1 MPSAY
6 SANAIAVSVALDSAK
21 MLKGLKGINAN
32 LASVGKVGAAA
43 FVGLAAGIT
52 KAGFAASEHVM
63 RLELIQNKAQT
74 VFGDQQSLIR
84 SWSQETAA
92 SFGLTAINLEGMSA
106 GFADLLIPMEFTRE
120 TAAQMTMDVVG
131 LAGAMS
137 EWSNGTRTVEDTTRI
152 LARAMLGERE
162 MLKDLGVDIRE
173 LDIKQRLMA
182 KGQEELTGNMLKQAR
197 ATATMELI
205 FERSKDAQAG
215 FANGSDTLIR
225 KTRIMQAGL
234 EEVAQKILLALTPA
248 FKDIVEV
255 INSDFIPFLEEK
267 VEPALVKLAEDFAER
282 LPEAIEMLDDT
293 LRVLKIPVKMLV
305 DGFGLLHDV
314 IVGFGVVMDNP
325 IARAAVLGTAIVALG
340 AAMPFLI
347 AKVIALGVAFTAAT
361 GPLGLVAAGI
371 GAVAAVGTIALGFL
385 GKKEKATRKSAEE
398 DVRAAEKQERLNK
411 KLEESTTKFHELARA
426 SDKEL
431 MPTLEDQ
438 RKILEGLDQGYVDFD
453 ESFYN
458 AQISADNFANSLKNL
473 TAEQYATAV
482 ASEILANSAGQ
493 DMIQFDEMYD
503 RAVKNLRMF
512 LSPDQ
517 EGSIEALKKQL
528 MKEAGFDTVDYISP
542 GKRNGGSG
550 GSGDAA
556 SDFAGYELQTFHTPP
571 DHAIAQ
577 KLSKLNMGEVARGM
591 AHFELDLD
599 AFMDPI
605 AKITTNIGKVGRTVR
620 LAKANEI
627 MPGESNTFADAID
640 NFFVGLQEEFK
651 LPEHAKQSMAQ
662 TIKSQAIEQGIT
674 EFGSVLRGNLP
685 EIRPSHN
692 IPGEDGFNVAKYL
705 EDHEKKI
712 ASETP
717 QNVTIQHNNVTQ
729 NISGPVTE
737 DTVGAIAE
745 AAVQSPI
752 FKAPGMQDAV
762 FGAQP

>member
-32 LASVGKVGAAA
+32 LASVGKIGAAA

-52 KAGFAASEHVM
+52 KAGMAASDHVM
-63 RLELIQNKAQT
+63 RLELIQNKAKT

-92 SFGLTAINLEGMSA
+92 SFGLTAINLEGMAA
-106 GFADLLIPMEFTRE
+106 GFADLLVPMEFTRE
-120 TAAQMTMDVVG
+120 EAAAMTMDVVG

-234 EEVAQKILLALTPA
+234 EEVAQKILLALAPA
-248 FKDIVEV
+248 FKDIVET
-255 INSDFIPFLEEK
+255 ITTDFIPFLEDT
-267 VEPALVKLAEDFAER
+267 VQPVLVQLAEDFADNI
-282 LPEAIEMLDDT
+282 PQAIDMFKDT
-293 LRVLKIPVKMLV
+293 LKFLQIPVKMLI
-305 DGFGLLHDV
+305 DAFGLLHDV
-314 IVGFGVVMDNP
+314 IVGFGVAMDNP
-325 IARAAVLGTAIVALG
+325 IARAAILGTAITALG
-340 AAMPFLI
+340 MAMPFLI
-347 AKVIALGVAFTAAT
+347 AKVVALGVALHAAT

-371 GAVAAVGTIALGFL
+371 SAVAAVGTIALGFL

-398 DVRAAEKQERLNK
+398 DARAAEKQERLNK

-431 MPTLEDQ
+431 IPTLEDQ
-438 RKILEGLDQGYVDFD
+438 RKILEGLDQGYFDFD
-453 ESFYN
+453 EAFYN
-458 AQISADNFANSLKNL
+458 AQIGANNFANSLKNL

-482 ASEILANSAGQ
+482 ASEILHSSVGDQ
-493 DMIQFDEMYD
+493 LQFDEMYD

-512 LSPDQ
+512 LSTDA
-517 EGSIEALKKQL
+517 EGSLEALKKQL

-542 GKRNGGSG
+542 SKRNGGSG
-550 GSGDAA
+550 SGGSGDDD
-556 SDFAGYELQTFHTPP
+556 SSFMGFTTGNFTYVEPV
-571 DHAIAQ
+571 AQ
-577 KLSKLNMGEVARGM
+577 KLTEAAIKMDEVAKGILTFQANLDEMVGEGANLGSIQVM
-591 AHFELDLD
+591 AR
-599 AFMDPI
+599 
-605 AKITTNIGKVGRTVR
+605 KVGEHTEGPQTFQEAMDERFAAIVDEFQLPQHAKEA
-620 LAKANEI
+620 LAK
-627 MPGESNTFADAID
+627 TF
-640 NFFVGLQEEFK
+640 Q
-651 LPEHAKQSMAQ
+651 KQA
-662 TIKSQAIEQGIT
+662 EQQDILELGP
-674 EFGSVLRGNLP
+674 VLRGNLP
-685 EIRPSHN
+685 GANTQR
-692 IPGEDGFNVAKYL
+692 IPDPLKDPAGFVAAAPK
-705 EDHEKKI
+705 EEMQV
-712 ASETP
+712 P
-717 QNVTIQHNNVTQ
+717 QNVTQ
-729 NISGPVTE
+729 NTYNITGYVDE
-737 DTVGAIAE
+737 NMMNQFAE
-745 AAVQSPI
+745 KAVESPA
-752 FKAPGMQDAV
+752 FKQPDMQNLM
-762 FGAQP
+762 FGTSE

>member
-438 RKILEGLDQGYVDFD
+438 RKILEGLDQGYADFD
-453 ESFYN
+453 ESF
-458 AQISADNFANSLKNL
+458 
-473 TAEQYATAV
+473 
-482 ASEILANSAGQ
+482 
-493 DMIQFDEMYD
+493 
-503 RAVKNLRMF
+503 
-512 LSPDQ
+512 
-517 EGSIEALKKQL
+517 
-528 MKEAGFDTVDYISP
+528 
-542 GKRNGGSG
+542 
-550 GSGDAA
+550 
-556 SDFAGYELQTFHTPP
+556 
-571 DHAIAQ
+571 
-577 KLSKLNMGEVARGM
+577 
-591 AHFELDLD
+591 
-599 AFMDPI
+599 
-605 AKITTNIGKVGRTVR
+605 
-620 LAKANEI
+620 
-627 MPGESNTFADAID
+627 
-640 NFFVGLQEEFK
+640 
-651 LPEHAKQSMAQ
+651 
-662 TIKSQAIEQGIT
+662 
-674 EFGSVLRGNLP
+674 
-685 EIRPSHN
+685 
-692 IPGEDGFNVAKYL
+692 
-705 EDHEKKI
+705 
-712 ASETP
+712 
-717 QNVTIQHNNVTQ
+717 
-729 NISGPVTE
+729 
-737 DTVGAIAE
+737 
-745 AAVQSPI
+745 
-752 FKAPGMQDAV
+752 
-762 FGAQP
+762 

>member
-52 KAGFAASEHVM
+52 KAGMAASDHVM
-63 RLELIQNKAQT
+63 RLELIQNKAKT

-255 INSDFIPFLEEK
+255 IIDDFIPFIEDTLQP
-267 VEPALVKLAEDFAER
+267 VLVDLAEDFAEI
-282 LPEAIEMLDDT
+282 LPQAIVVFKDMLE
-293 LRVLKIPVKMLV
+293 VLKIPVDMLV
-305 DGFGLLHDV
+305 DSFKFLDDV
-314 IVGFGVVMDNP
+314 IVGFGVAMDNP
-325 IARAAVLGTAIVALG
+325 IARAAIMTTGVAALSVGAGVLLVKIAALKVALLALAANPIVLTIAALGGLAVG
-340 AAMPFLI
+340 AA
-347 AKVIALGVAFTAAT
+347 KVFAWM
-361 GPLGLVAAGI
+361 
-371 GAVAAVGTIALGFL
+371 
-385 GKKEKATRKSAEE
+385 GKNEKASRNYGAEQG
-398 DVRAAEKQERLNK
+398 RAAIKQEELNK
-411 KLEESTTKFHELARA
+411 KLEKSTAKFHELSRV

-431 MPTLEDQ
+431 IPTLEDQ
-438 RKILEGLDQGYVDFD
+438 RKILEGLDQGYADFD
-453 ESFYN
+453 EAFYN
-458 AQISADNFANSLKNL
+458 AQIGADNLAKSIKNL
-473 TAEQYATAV
+473 TAEQTAN
-482 ASEILANSAGQ
+482 AIAQEILSNSATQ
-493 DMIQFDEMYD
+493 DMEQFNEMYD
-503 RAVKNLRMF
+503 RAVRKMRMT
-512 LSPDQ
+512 LSPDV
-517 EGSIEALKKQL
+517 EGSIEALKNQL
-528 MKEAGFDTVDYISP
+528 LKEAGIVSVDYISP
-542 GKRNGGSG
+542 SKKNGGS

-571 DHAIAQ
+571 PHAKPKDH
-577 KLSKLNMGEVARGM
+577 KLSNINWDEVARGM
-591 AHFELDLD
+591 THFQLDLD
-599 AFMDPI
+599 AFMEPI
-605 AKITTNIGKVGRTVR
+605 AKTATNIGKIGVTARTVGPNIAGPKTAAGAIDETFLR
-620 LAKANEI
+620 IMEEYKLPQHAKESLAEI
-627 MPGESNTFADAID
+627 MKA
-640 NFFVGLQEEFK
+640 
-651 LPEHAKQSMAQ
+651 
-662 TIKSQAIEQGIT
+662 QAIEQGIT

-685 EIRPSHN
+685 EVRPSVN
-692 IPGEDGFNVAKYL
+692 EPGTAGFDPKKYL
-705 EDHEKKI
+705 DDHAKKV

-717 QNVTIQHNNVTQ
+717 QNVTNY
-729 NISGPVTE
+729 NITGYVDE
-737 DTVGAIAE
+737 NMMNQIAE
-745 AAVQSPI
+745 KAVESPA
-752 FKAPGMQDAV
+752 FKGPGMQDAV
-762 FGAQP
+762 FGTQ

>member
-21 MLKGLKGINAN
+21 MLKGLKGINTN
-32 LASVGKVGAAA
+32 LASVGKIGAAA

-52 KAGFAASEHVM
+52 KAGMAASDHVM
-63 RLELIQNKAQT
+63 RLELIQNKAKT

-215 FANGSDTLIR
+215 FAEGSDTLIR

-255 INSDFIPFLEEK
+255 INSDFIPFIEEK

-293 LRVLKIPVKMLV
+293 LRVLKVPVKMLV
-305 DGFGLLHDV
+305 DAFGLLHDF
-314 IVGFGVVMDNP
+314 IVGFGVALKEP
-325 IARAAVLGTAIVALG
+325 IFQAGLLAAAAGTLALVLPVLAAKFAAVGIAVNLALGPIGAFNLALG
-340 AAMPFLI
+340 AI
-347 AKVIALGVAFTAAT
+347 S
-361 GPLGLVAAGI
+361 
-371 GAVAAVGTIALGFL
+371 AVAGVGALLFL
-385 GKKEKATRKSAEE
+385 GKKEKADRKIAKTTEMTTE
-398 DVRAAEKQERLNK
+398 QQERFNK
-411 KLEESTTKFHELARA
+411 KLEKGTAKFHELARA

-482 ASEILANSAGQ
+482 ASEILSNSAGQ
-493 DMIQFDEMYD
+493 DMIQFDEMYN

-517 EGSIEALKKQL
+517 EGSIEALKRQL
-528 MKEAGFDTVDYISP
+528 MKEAGFDSVDYISP

-550 GSGDAA
+550 SGGSE

-571 DHAIAQ
+571 PHAKPKDH
-577 KLSKLNMGEVARGM
+577 KLSSINWDEVARGM
-591 AHFELDLD
+591 AHFELNLD
-599 AFMDPI
+599 AFMEPI
-605 AKITTNIGKVGRTVR
+605 SKITTNIGKIGVTARTVGPNI
-620 LAKANEI
+620 AGPKTAAE
-627 MPGESNTFADAID
+627 AID
-640 NFFVGLQEEFK
+640 ETFIRIMEEYK
-651 LPEHAKQSMAQ
+651 LPQHAKESLAAIMKA
-662 TIKSQAIEQGIT
+662 QAIEQGI
-674 EFGSVLRGNLP
+674 EKFGPVLRGNLP
-685 EIRPSHN
+685 EIRPPVN
-692 IPGEDGFNVAKYL
+692 EPGTPGFDPKKYL
-705 EDHEKKI
+705 DDHAKKV

-717 QNVTIQHNNVTQ
+717 QNVTNY
-729 NISGPVTE
+729 NITGFVDE
-737 DTVGAIAE
+737 DMMHQIAE
-745 AAVQSPI
+745 GAVNGTAFKQPDMQNLMFGTSP
-752 FKAPGMQDAV
+752 
-762 FGAQP
+762 